1 MRREKALAW
10 KKKNKLCPRNS
21 ILSVV
26 QTTVSSDALKMT
38 QRSET
43 ARLPW
48 QISSFPSLSQLS
60 LVSHRYSPDCPVW
73 VLQSHNLT
81 GSQHLYVLRSIGQH
95 HLRMVPLQGR
105 RPLNEWMNKAD
116 AWDCHRKKAQR
127 HLVYWSWLRYRTWK
141 LRNWME
147 ITEHLE
153 APGFVESCDKGCGNM
168 GPLSQGAALHH
179 DACLVC
185 AQGRIKQSLVSH

>member
-1 MRREKALAW
+1 MLWRWHRGVRHQAALTDIQFS
-10 KKKNKLCPRNS
+10 KPLTTITS
-21 ILSVV
+21 LTQILS
-26 QTTVSSDALKMT
+26 
-38 QRSET
+38 
-43 ARLPW
+43 RLP
-48 QISSFPSLSQLS
+48 L
-60 LVSHRYSPDCPVW
+60 W

-81 GSQHLYVLRSIGQH
+81 GSQHRYVLRSIGQH

-105 RPLNEWMNKAD
+105 RSLNEWMNKAD

-141 LRNWME
+141 LKNWME